1 MAMQNHATGPAGQ
14 TIARGNMKVIRLS
27 YTKKKTTFK
36 YLKEQQASPKLV
48 LHSQIIQITPYSIFY
63 L

>member
-36 YLKEQQASPKLV
+36 YLKEAGVTLTNYTNYPILNF
-48 LHSQIIQITPYSIFY
+48 LFIIMMI
-63 L
+63 